1 MKAKKLPQSYRG
13 PLLGWAGVLT
23 AVTAAIC
30 IRQLPQWSGSNETL
44 WTAVALS
51 AIVVAIQINPIPVQ
65 FGRLAWHFTP
75 NELPL
80 LLLLAAIGP
89 RKGLVIWSAATTV
102 AYVRL
107 DRVNLSKLAFN
118 VASTTFGAAVV
129 FSVARSPLGNALGLK
144 ELGLLLLGL
153 LIRELVVTLVLR
165 DVFRRIGTQDGRF
178 FDLRTILTISA
189 SGLLTGCLG
198 ILGLGLF
205 LANPILLMPTVVLGA
220 TFVYGNRVYLKM
232 RERMLKVERL
242 YEFAEVFS
250 RDNESRAEP
259 EAVVERARRV
269 LSAGH
274 TEVAMVTTDENN
286 RPVAIHL
293 VSDAITGFTQSIVAI
308 ETLPAPFRQ
317 ILIDGESVRFGA
329 EADADADGLIDTL
342 ITAIRFDT
350 GIAGAFTASDRLG
363 DETAF
368 TDDDLKLFETMVSHA
383 SAWFENGSLVD
394 RLRLEITQRE
404 HEALHDSLTDLPNRR
419 MFQGR
424 AETAIGQSAITHNPG
439 AVLLLDLDSFKEIN
453 DALGHETGDRVLK
466 IVGERLQQMLP
477 QGATVARLGGDEFA
491 ILLPCIANGDEA
503 GAVADRIAA
512 ELNHPIEVDSLSL
525 RVEAS
530 VGIALFPSDGT
541 DAALILQRADVA
553 MYTAKTA
560 KLGSQFYSPERDFSS
575 ARRLSLLSDLRY
587 ALDRDELVLWHQP
600 KVLLATGEVIGV
612 ECLVRWRHP
621 VLGLVFPDDFIP
633 LAEQSGL
640 IGELGMTVMT
650 KALAQQQIW
659 RKAGHR
665 FSVAV
670 NLSVRNLLNMDL
682 AADIGALLCR
692 FGADP
697 GTLTI
702 EITESAIMS
711 DPVRARTVLEMV
723 RNLGVR
729 ISVDDFGVGQSSLAY
744 LRDLPVSEVKIDKC
758 FVRTMGLTDGK
769 ADDKI
774 ARSIIDLGRNLE
786 LDVVA
791 EGVEDELAFLQL
803 RDLGCGIAQGYFIA
817 RPLPAA
823 DFDAWYRN
831 GRGHVPTRPALVPNA
846 AAR

>member
-1 MKAKKLPQSYRG
+1 MKASRSSRELALPR
-13 PLLGWAGVLT
+13 LGWAAVLT
-23 AVTAAIC
+23 VANVGVYFFALPHWKGVNSSLTSTLALATFAI
-30 IRQLPQWSGSNETL
+30 
-44 WTAVALS
+44 
-51 AIVVAIQINPIPVQ
+51 AIQLHPVSTQ

-80 LLLLAAIGP
+80 LVLMAALGPHSALLVWTMATTACFAKLNWPNFAKLVFNAASTSLGASIVFAFVRQPLG
-89 RKGLVIWSAATTV
+89 KALTLQELGVLLVGLMVREFISAAT
-102 AYVRL
+102 
-107 DRVNLSKLAFN
+107 
-118 VASTTFGAAVV
+118 
-129 FSVARSPLGNALGLK
+129 
-144 ELGLLLLGL
+144 
-153 LIRELVVTLVLR
+153 LR

-178 FDLRTILTISA
+178 FDIRTVLTMGA
-189 SGLLTGCLG
+189 SGLMTGCLG
-198 ILGLGLF
+198 IVGLGLY
-205 LANPILLMPTVVLGA
+205 LENPILLLPTVVLAG

-286 RPVAIHL
+286 RPVAIRL
-293 VSDAITGFTQSIVAI
+293 VSDAITGFTQSIVPI

-317 ILIDGESVRFGA
+317 ILLDGESVRFGT
-329 EADADADGLIDTL
+329 DADPIDGLIDTL

-363 DETAF
+363 DQTAF

-404 HEALHDSLTDLPNRR
+404 HEALHDALTDLPNRR
-419 MFQGR
+419 MFQAR
-424 AETAIGQSAITHNPG
+424 AELAIGQSAVTHSPG

-453 DALGHETGDRVLK
+453 DALGHETGDRVLQ

-477 QGATVARLGGDEFA
+477 QGAMVARLGGDEFA
-491 ILLPCIANGDEA
+491 ILLPSIANGDEA

-711 DPVRARTVLEMV
+711 DPVRARTVLQMV
-723 RNLGVR
+723 RSLGVR

-758 FVRTMGLTDGK
+758 FVRTMGLADGK